1 VLSFRLARV
10 KRSARDIKES
20 SGEVRTMGGI
30 FNKMFSPARCL
41 KLAIFIVCSFS
52 TPSNAEAQSQSY
64 FGRTTDPTPVDI
76 AIQDKKEIVH
86 LTIPKVF
93 MTFSKNWDGGLQSG
107 ITLEVIYPSM
117 AALSATRNSS
127 SGPDVVIINLFS
139 FANRGADYSIPKMLP
154 KKISSQWA
162 FVQNIT
168 DNERRSYRVY
178 VNKGD
183 VEKRKDQTRLV
194 TEFLVP
200 DSNEMYFE
208 CIRDIS
214 NPHVG
219 CNATV
224 NYGEN
229 LVLNFLFKRAQ
240 FERWPDMRE
249 AVFKLLNSFRQPA

>member
-1 VLSFRLARV
+1 
-10 KRSARDIKES
+10 
-20 SGEVRTMGGI
+20 MGGI
-30 FNKMFSPARCL
+30 FKKIFSFAKCL
-41 KLAIFIVCSFS
+41 KLAILLIVLFS
-52 TPSNAEAQSQSY
+52 ASSDAKAQSQSY
-64 FGRTTDPTPVDI
+64 FGRTTDSTPVDI
-76 AIQDKKEIVH
+76 AIQDKNEIVH
-86 LTIPKVF
+86 FTIPKVF
-93 MTFSKNWDGGLQSG
+93 MTLSKNWDGGLQSG

-139 FANRGADYSIPKMLP
+139 FANTGADYSIPKMLP
-154 KKISSQWA
+154 KKISDQWA
-162 FVQNIT
+162 FVENIT

-183 VEKRKDQTRLV
+183 VEKRKDQTRLI

-224 NYGEN
+224 NYGKN
-229 LVLNFLFKRAQ
+229 IVLNFLFKRAQ
-240 FERWPDMRE
+240 FERWPDIRE
-249 AVFKLLNSFRQPA
+249 AVFKLLSSFRQQA

>member
-1 VLSFRLARV
+1 MELPYEIS
-10 KRSARDIKES
+10 
-20 SGEVRTMGGI
+20 TMGELWRSETMGVI
-30 FNKMFSPARCL
+30 FDKTFPLVRCL
-41 KLAIFIVCSFS
+41 KLALLTALLFS
-52 TPSNAEAQSQSY
+52 STSTAETQSHSY

-76 AIQDKKEIVH
+76 AVQDKNEIVH
-86 LTIPKVF
+86 FAIPMVF
-93 MTFSKNWDGGLQSG
+93 MTFAKNWDGGLQSG

-139 FANRGADYSIPKMLP
+139 FANTGADYSIPKMLP
-154 KKISSQWA
+154 RKISDQWA
-162 FVQNIT
+162 FVESIT
-168 DNERRSYRVY
+168 DSEKRSYRVY

-183 VEKRKDQTRLV
+183 VEKRKDQTRLI

-200 DSNEMYFE
+200 DSIEMYFE

-240 FERWPDMRE
+240 FERWPDIRE
-249 AVFKLLNSFRQPA
+249 AVFKLLNSFRQPV

>member
-1 VLSFRLARV
+1 
-10 KRSARDIKES
+10 
-20 SGEVRTMGGI
+20 MGGI
-30 FNKMFSPARCL
+30 FKKMFSLARCL
-41 KLAIFIVCSFS
+41 KLAILTVLLFS
-52 TPSNAEAQSQSY
+52 ASSNAETQSRSY

-76 AIQDKKEIVH
+76 AVQDKNEIVH
-86 LTIPKVF
+86 FTIPKVF

-107 ITLEVIYPSM
+107 ITLEIIYPLM

-139 FANRGADYSIPKMLP
+139 FANSGADYSIPKMLP
-154 KKISSQWA
+154 KKASDQWA
-162 FVQNIT
+162 FVENIT
-168 DNERRSYRVY
+168 DNAGRSYRVY

-183 VEKRKDQTRLV
+183 VEKREDQTRLI

-200 DSNEMYFE
+200 DSSEMYFE

-229 LVLNFLFKRAQ
+229 LVLNFLFKRA
-240 FERWPDMRE
+240 
-249 AVFKLLNSFRQPA
+249 

>member
-1 VLSFRLARV
+1 
-10 KRSARDIKES
+10 
-20 SGEVRTMGGI
+20 MGSI
-30 FNKMFSPARCL
+30 FNNMFSPARCL
-41 KLAIFIVCSFS
+41 KLALLSIFLYSAS
-52 TPSNAEAQSQSY
+52 SNAETQSRSY

-76 AIQDKKEIVH
+76 AVQDKNEIVH
-86 LTIPKVF
+86 FTIPKVF
-93 MTFSKNWDGGLQSG
+93 MTFAKNWDGGLQSG

-117 AALSATRNSS
+117 AAVSATRNSS
-127 SGPDVVIINLFS
+127 PGPDVVIINLFS
-139 FANRGADYSIPKMLP
+139 FANTGADYSIPKMLP
-154 KKISSQWA
+154 KKMSDQWA
-162 FVQNIT
+162 FVENIT

-183 VEKRKDQTRLV
+183 VEKRKDQNGLI

-229 LVLNFLFKRAQ
+229 LVLNFLFKRTQ
-240 FERWPDMRE
+240 FERWPDIRE
-249 AVFKLLNSFRQPA
+249 AVFKLLNSFRQRA